1 MFLIRLRRLSDHLIR
16 EYPPHLSL
24 ESLAENI
31 SGSSAHLQSIPN
43 VEPMEKSIEVAQEPT
58 QAPASAGDRID
69 HVDNGPN
76 QVVEDEKALS
86 DKDSAEFQGGV
97 QRVRAITTVLST
109 QTLILLFVLYVSFDF
124 MFDYANS

>member
-1 MFLIRLRRLSDHLIR
+1 
-16 EYPPHLSL
+16 
-24 ESLAENI
+24 
-31 SGSSAHLQSIPN
+31 
-43 VEPMEKSIEVAQEPT
+43 MEKSIGVAQEPT

-86 DKDSAEFQGGV
+86 DKDSADFQGGV

-109 QTLILLFVLYVSFDF
+109 QTLILLFVLYVQ
-124 MFDYANS
+124 A